1 MPHVQTQLGALNVI
15 ATQASLA
22 VAFTAMVSIKLFAL
36 ESNYKHFKDI
46 DECNTSN
53 GGCSQ
58 ICNNTVGSSFCEC
71 FIGYKLV
78 NGTECLGK

>member
-1 MPHVQTQLGALNVI
+1 MI

-22 VAFTAMVSIKLFAL
+22 VAFTAMVSIEMICSGIELVQA
-36 ESNYKHFKDI
+36 KHFKDI

-71 FIGYKLV
+71 FIGYELV